1 MCVHICVHMCFA
13 CMTRVCVHMCIDTHA
28 CPCLHTFASVH
39 VYVCACVYM
48 GASMC
53 VPHAQVLDTSGPGRH
68 EGEKGEMQ
76 EAATASALR
85 ARAVRSAHLEPDFS
99 MIDGLTSNTLF

>member
-1 MCVHICVHMCFA
+1 MYVCAHLCAHVFCMHDPCLCARVHRHTCMYLFAHICVCA
-13 CMTRVCVHMCIDTHA
+13 
-28 CPCLHTFASVH
+28 
-39 VYVCACVYM
+39 YVCACVYM